1 MTTALVEPPDVHD
14 LKCRYVPV
22 HHQKSTWGANV
33 SVLNH
38 TQISLLYGQ
47 LLVTVKKK
55 SPEKCSASQY
65 RLSSSWDASNI
76 QAPKVLCIWVAFSEH
91 LIVFILHSE

>member
-47 LLVTVKKK
+47 LLVAVKKK
-55 SPEKCSASQY
+55 
-65 RLSSSWDASNI
+65 I
-76 QAPKVLCIWVAFSEH
+76 T
-91 LIVFILHSE
+91 